1 MVKEAIDLDY
11 AHLIAQEIEWYKAAE
26 DLGFGRI
33 PVVNK
38 HAEQLTM
45 SRIQGNHVWDIENL
59 TEREQRSILSDI
71 IYTLQDLHDRGR
83 ESSVE
88 SEVRNVYINKTQT
101 RVSSV
106 SRIIPGFD
114 RESFTVNGVKC
125 INYFHS
131 KYTYIWDEIN
141 DALQPTWFT
150 PIHGDPTFS
159 NTIIDHNLK
168 AWFIDPRGYFDKP
181 GIYGDPVYD
190 FVKVYY
196 SAVGG
201 YDSFNRRKFKLHIDN
216 DTCEIIMAP
225 PVTANVAQQVFEE
238 LLPEQMANIELLHGL
253 IWLALSGYAK
263 DDIDSVI
270 GSFYLGL
277 YWLNKGIKRTK

>member
-1 MVKEAIDLDY
+1 MQSAGLAEVPSETNGVPGIFYFAERQQFPTPPHNGEFVKWFSQNVTDFNTVPANALEELGDFGTIEDNNSKLGFCRFFNKVDIRDSVVVKEAIDLDY

-150 PIHGDPTFS
+150 PIPRRSYIFKY
-159 NTIIDHNLK
+159 HN
-168 AWFIDPRGYFDKP
+168 
-181 GIYGDPVYD
+181 
-190 FVKVYY
+190 
-196 SAVGG
+196 
-201 YDSFNRRKFKLHIDN
+201 
-216 DTCEIIMAP
+216 
-225 PVTANVAQQVFEE
+225 
-238 LLPEQMANIELLHGL
+238 
-253 IWLALSGYAK
+253 
-263 DDIDSVI
+263 
-270 GSFYLGL
+270 
-277 YWLNKGIKRTK
+277 